1 MDRQLTPRGAQRR
14 QQIITFATA
23 RFATNGYHPTSV
35 DEIVG
40 GLGVGK
46 GVFYWYFSSKDELFR
61 EILRTAQRSLRSAQN
76 DAIGAASDPVGR
88 IELGIRASLEWSER
102 NRDVYTLFQFAS
114 TDDRFAHLVSRGEEI
129 AVRNAMHHVNE
140 AISLGQVKDTDPEVV
155 AHAILGVT
163 THLAREFIHKRG
175 RPASEVADS
184 TVAFVLDGIL
194 AGTSNNPSLIANP
207 DDDPGVN
214 PDDDPDVNPEV
225 VSPAG

>member
-14 QQIITFATA
+14 QQIISFATA

-46 GVFYWYFSSKDELFR
+46 GVFYWYFSSKDELFS
-61 EILRTAQRSLRSAQN
+61 EILRTAQRSLRTAQN
-76 DAIGAASDPVGR
+76 DAIHGVTDPVRR

-114 TDDRFAHLVSRGEEI
+114 SDDRFAHLVSRGEEV
-129 AVRNAMHHVNE
+129 AVRNAMHQVND
-140 AISLGQVKDTDPEVV
+140 AIAMGRVRDADPELV

-163 THLAREFIHKRG
+163 THLAREFIHKRD
-175 RPASEVADS
+175 RPAREVADA
-184 TVAFVLDGIL
+184 TVAFVLDGLL
-194 AGTSNNPSLIANP
+194 AGVDERSDAAGSITGIR
-207 DDDPGVN
+207 
-214 PDDDPDVNPEV
+214 
-225 VSPAG
+225 PAG